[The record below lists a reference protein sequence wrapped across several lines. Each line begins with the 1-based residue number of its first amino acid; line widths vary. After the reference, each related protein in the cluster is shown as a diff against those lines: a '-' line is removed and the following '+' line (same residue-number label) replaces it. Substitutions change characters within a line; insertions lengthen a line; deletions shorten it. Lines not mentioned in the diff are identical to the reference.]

1 MLVRLHTP
9 ALCFR
14 EGPTPIRQKVTGKRF
29 SRHGTWHEGRIR
41 RQNGIDHTII
51 ARMQK
56 SAARLQAISAQVGK
70 AGGRMKHHLMI
81 GTWTPPGAIFTVE
94 FDDETRSLE
103 LIKRTEIPQ
112 DQPISWMNF
121 SHDRKNIYG
130 AGMKKWGS
138 YSVQSPT
145 EIKHDSSIAMGGH
158 PRANDSDT
166 KTRAIFVLGAKKAPY
181 LVYGNPF
188 YDHAGF
194 INVHSVHPDG
204 SLKENVQNAPLDE
217 KSAVHGMDMQTGLLT
232 LVGSVTA
239 PDPND
244 HPRWVE
250 IHPSGAYL
258 YALMEGGNR
267 LCVYCIDPETRM
279 PVYTRKTYPLIPPGM
294 DQFHPKM
301 YRSDVVFTS
310 SSAKYLF
317 ATARSN
323 SPKLTGYI
331 AAFKLG
337 EQGEIERQICLNPT
351 PTSGGHSNAVSP
363 CPWSDEWLALC
374 DDEQGWVEM
383 YRWHEEFLGRVAH
396 LDVKEPGFGMN
407 AIWYD

>member
-1 MLVRLHTP
+1 
-9 ALCFR
+9 
-14 EGPTPIRQKVTGKRF
+14 
-29 SRHGTWHEGRIR
+29 
-41 RQNGIDHTII
+41 
-51 ARMQK
+51 
-56 SAARLQAISAQVGK
+56 
-70 AGGRMKHHLMI
+70 MKHHLMI

-158 PRANDSDT
+158 PRANDADT

-194 INVHSVHPDG
+194 INVHSVNPDG

-217 KSAVHGMDMQTGLLT
+217 RSAVHGMVFDKDEEHVVEQDLVPQKGKARLLLKIIVTTSLTSIQDMQTGLLT
-232 LVGSVTA
+232 LVGSVAA

-383 YRWHEEFLGRVAH
+383 YRWHDEFLGRVAH